1 MIDAFT
7 PNVPPM
13 YTGATTEPNSLTQ
26 GAGGKLGKQEFLHLL
41 VTQLRYQDPMD
52 PVKGQDMAAQLAQF
66 SSVEQLVELNKSI
79 VSQADSAAALLQATN
94 SNVALGTIGRE
105 VFAIGDQVE
114 VPASGAGDASVT
126 FTVDANGGKA
136 TLKLLDRDG
145 AVVSTSALG
154 VVGGGRQTVNLGEV
168 GADVPPGLYRYEIE
182 VTDGETAVDVERYV
196 KGVVNGVTYGSSGAV
211 LTAGKLTIP
220 IGQVISVTNP
230 G

>member
-7 PNVPPM
+7 PNVPPV
-13 YTGATTEPNSLTQ
+13 YTGATEPNSLTQ

-79 VSQADSAAALLQATN
+79 VSQADSAAAMLQAAN

-105 VFAIGDQVE
+105 VFALGDQVE
-114 VPASGAGDASVT
+114 VPAGGADDASVT
-126 FTVDANGGKA
+126 FAVDGNGGRA
-136 TLKLLDRDG
+136 TLKLLDKDG
-145 AVVSTSALG
+145 AVVSTSPLG
-154 VVGGGRQTVNLGEV
+154 VVGGGRQTINLGDV
-168 GADVPPGLYRYEIE
+168 GADVPPGLYRYRVE
-182 VTDGETAVDVERYV
+182 VADGETAVDVEQYV

-211 LTAGKLTIP
+211 LTAGKITIP

>member
-1 MIDAFT
+1 MTDAIAPSSST
-7 PNVPPM
+7 YAP
-13 YTGATTEPNSLTQ
+13 TAEPNSLTK

-41 VTQLRYQDPMD
+41 VAQLRYQDPMD
-52 PVKGQDMAAQLAQF
+52 PMKGQDMAAQLAQF
-66 SSVEQLVELNKSI
+66 SSVEQLVELNKNI
-79 VSQADSAAALLQATN
+79 LGQADSAAAMLQASN

-105 VFAIGDQVE
+105 VFALGDQVE
-114 VPASGAGDASVT
+114 VPAGGADDASVT
-126 FTVDANGGKA
+126 FTVDGNGGQA
-136 TLKLLDRDG
+136 RLKLLDKDG
-145 AVVSTSALG
+145 AVVSTSDLG
-154 VVGGGRQTVNLGEV
+154 VVGKGRQTVNLGEA

-182 VTDGETAVDVERYV
+182 VTDGGDKVDVEQYV

>member
-7 PNVPPM
+7 PNVPPI
-13 YTGATTEPNSLTQ
+13 YPGTTEPNSLTQ

-52 PVKGQDMAAQLAQF
+52 PMKGQDMAAQLAQF
-66 SSVEQLVELNKSI
+66 SSVEQLVELNKST
-79 VSQADSAAALLQATN
+79 VAQADSAAAMFQAAN

-105 VFAIGDQVE
+105 VFALGDQVE
-114 VPASGAGDASVT
+114 VPAGGADDASVS
-126 FTVDANGGKA
+126 FAVDGNGGKA
-136 TLKLLDRDG
+136 TLKLLDAEGR
-145 AVVSTSALG
+145 AVSTTELG
-154 VVGGGRQTVNLGEV
+154 VVGKGRQTFNLGEA
-168 GADVPPGLYRYEIE
+168 GADVPPGLYRYEVE
-182 VTDGETAVDVERYV
+182 VMDGEKEVAVERYV
-196 KGVVNGVTYGSSGAV
+196 RGTVNGVTYGSSGAV